1 MSDSARLRV
10 FRYDPSDGVPSYRD
24 YRVPLSENL
33 TVIRALFYLAAN
45 VDDPPAFRRYMCN
58 RGQCAGCVMTINGRT
73 RRACTT
79 QVRDG
84 MTIEPLHDYPVIR
97 DLVVDFGRKVADG
110 KGGRFMVREG
120 ALILDSKPAARR
132 TLAGPW
138 LSMHVNQAHCLE
150 CVNKPCV
157 EVCWVNQIGALE
169 DRDGS
174 RVPPYSAPIRLEEGK
189 AILSGVCSSCETA
202 FCIDKCPAQAFSPV
216 AGGAGTSIDPKRCI
230 GCGLCLTACARG
242 KIWLNLERGHA
253 VKCNLCMGDP
263 QCVRVCPYSAISYE
277 VVRHG

>member
-1 MSDSARLRV
+1 MSDSAHLRV

-58 RGQCAGCVMTINGRT
+58 RGQCAGCVMTINSRT

-79 QVRDG
+79 LVRDG
-84 MTIEPLHDYPVIR
+84 MTIEPLYDYPVIR

-110 KGGRFMVREG
+110 SGGRFMVREG
-120 ALILDSKPAARR
+120 ALVLHSNPQERKA
-132 TLAGPW
+132 LAGPW
-138 LSMHVNQAHCLE
+138 LFMEVNQEHCLE
-150 CVNKPCV
+150 CADKPCV
-157 EVCWVNQIGALE
+157 KACWVNRIEALE

-174 RVPPYSAPIRLEEGK
+174 RVPLYSAPIRLERGK
-189 AILSGVCSSCETA
+189 AVLSGVCSLCETA
-202 FCIDKCPAQAFSPV
+202 PCMDKCPAQAFSLM
-216 AGGAGTSIDPKRCI
+216 AGRIGTSIDPKRCI
-230 GCGLCLTACARG
+230 GCSLCVTACAQG

-253 VKCNLCMGDP
+253 VKCNLCGGDP
-263 QCVRVCPYSAISYE
+263 QCVRACPYSAIAYE
-277 VVRHG
+277 VVRRG